1 MAVEI
6 KQIPLTRSALR
17 KFAKFGIDLYEGN
30 PCYVPS
36 LVMDDVNTL
45 HPASNPAFD
54 FCTAAAFMAYRD
66 GKPVGRIAAMINRE
80 VNRRT
85 GAADM
90 RFGFLDFIDDAEVV
104 DALFDAAAA
113 WGREQGMTAMVGPM
127 GFTDM
132 DHEGMLVDGFDEMG
146 TMATIY
152 NYPYYPAHMERL
164 GFTPE
169 AEWLEF
175 RMDVPAEV
183 PDKMKR
189 IAELVKRKYGLQVIT
204 FTSRKALKDEF
215 GQPLFDL
222 INRAYDKLYGYS
234 PLSQRQIDYY
244 IKMYLDLIRLDTV
257 TVIADKD
264 RKIVGIGIAMPSLS
278 RALRKARGRL
288 FPFGWIPLLR
298 SLMAKKGNDTVDLL
312 LVAVDPE
319 YQNKGVNALFFEHQI
334 PVYNRY
340 GYKWAESNPELAA
353 NSNVQ
358 AQWEYFSHRQHRR
371 RIAYRKPL

>member
-1 MAVEI
+1 M
-6 KQIPLTRSALR
+6 
-17 KFAKFGIDLYEGN
+17 KFGVDLYEGN
-30 PCYVPS
+30 PCHVPG
-36 LVMDDVNTL
+36 LLMDDVNTL
-45 HPASNPAFD
+45 DPNSNPAFD
-54 FCTAAAFMAYRD
+54 FCSAAAFMAYRD
-66 GKPVGRIAAMINRE
+66 GKPVGRIAAMINSA
-80 VNRRT
+80 VNERT

-90 RFGFLDFIDDAEVV
+90 RFGYLDFIDDAEVV

-113 WGREQGMTAMVGPM
+113 WGRSQGMTSMVGPM

-132 DHEGMLVDGFDEMG
+132 DHEGMLVEGFDEMG

-152 NYPYYPAHMERL
+152 NYPYYRGHMERL
-164 GFTPE
+164 GFKPE

-175 RMDVPAEV
+175 RMEVPAEV

-189 IAELVKRKYGLQVIT
+189 IAALVRRKYGLQVIT
-204 FTSRKALKDEF
+204 FTSRKALKEEF
-215 GQPLFDL
+215 GQPLFEL

-234 PLSQRQIDYY
+234 PLTQRQIDYY

-257 TVIADKD
+257 TVIADSE
-264 RKIVGIGIAMPSLS
+264 RRIVGIGIAMPSLS

-288 FPFGWIPLLR
+288 FPFGWVPLLK
-298 SLMAKKGNDTVDLL
+298 SLLAKKGNDTVDLL

-358 AQWEYFSHRQHRR
+358 AQWEYFNHRQHRR
-371 RIAYRKPL
+371 RIAFRKPL